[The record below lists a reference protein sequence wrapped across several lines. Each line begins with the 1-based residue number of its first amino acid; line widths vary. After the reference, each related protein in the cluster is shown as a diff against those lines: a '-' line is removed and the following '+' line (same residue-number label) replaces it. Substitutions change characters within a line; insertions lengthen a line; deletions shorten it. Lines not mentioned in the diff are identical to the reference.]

1 VQVAPQRAGSRQS
14 ARAARAGSE
23 RAKASGA
30 AGGRLREASSI
41 NRSLSALGNVI
52 QALVDVQ
59 KGGLRSHVPYR
70 DSRLTYLLQAR
81 APGPRPS
88 ALRRKSCG
96 SWGVSMSHAQQ
107 SRRRQA
113 CYWSLRGGAT
123 CPVAK
128 TVSMH
133 G

>member
-1 VQVAPQRAGSRQS
+1 VHAALERAGSSPS
-14 ARAARAGSE
+14 ARRARAGSE

-81 APGPRPS
+81 APGPQLS
-88 ALRRKSCG
+88 ALCCMSCISRKISNYMRSG
-96 SWGVSMSHAQQ
+96 
-107 SRRRQA
+107 
-113 CYWSLRGGAT
+113 RGGIHWCIREEAQVT
-123 CPVAK
+123 QWQRP
-128 TVSMH
+128 
-133 G
+133 